1 MPSKKQEERA
11 QAALQEMRS
20 QMSQQLVPD
29 KPTTEGQEVV
39 KRKTALDFKSTQKLK
54 ELILRDVARNNSP
67 SVTQYTKSLVKQYL
81 QNPYS
86 YRTQL
91 IGVSRFLWRMSTLY
105 KKIVMY
111 YAMMPLYNYNVV
123 EKVDFTKK
131 INTNKLLKDYE
142 NVLKR
147 LHKFNFK
154 NEFATAIALAIRD
167 GVYCGY
173 IYDFEMDGSFLHMLP
188 VEYFKIRGK
197 NEAGQWVVAFDATY
211 FAQGQNLIFVEGID
225 GDTSGCWDQ
234 PFIDGWKAYQADR
247 NARWFL
253 LPADRTLTLLASLD
267 DEFENP
273 LPFFS
278 GLFMPVLDNLDFAQ
292 IIADK
297 TFLENFYLLLLQIPT
312 FDDNDVVDDFK
323 VSLEIAEAYK
333 NAISEIMPSLAGAGL
348 LPGMTADLI
357 TFNKANASNDES
369 ILAENTNQVFA
380 QAGANQLVVSSGGST
395 SNLAIKLS
403 VANDLSYT
411 SLLLSRLESN
421 FQYYIEKNIS
431 ENVIFDIHRQTYYND
446 EEYLQKMKDASVLG
460 SSAIRYLTAQGMT
473 PYQAYCYIQFE
484 SAIGIKS
491 MMEPLES
498 SYNRTSDG
506 QEKSP
511 GRSRVNDGDLS
522 GSAER
527 TRNTG
532 STIAE

>member
-1 MPSKKQEERA
+1 MSSKVQEEKA
-11 QAALQEMRS
+11 QAALQEMRDN
-20 QMSQQLVPD
+20 MSQQLVQKKD
-29 KPTTEGQEVV
+29 KETNTVERPS
-39 KRKTALDFKSTQKLK
+39 ALTFEKTQKLR
-54 ELILRDVARNNSP
+54 ELILQNIKRSNSP
-67 SVTQYTKSLVKQYL
+67 SATQYTKSLVRQYL

-86 YRTQL
+86 YRSQI

-111 YAMMPLYNYNVV
+111 YALMPLYNYNVV

-131 INTNKLLKDYE
+131 VNTNKLLKDYE

-147 LHKFNFK
+147 LNKFNFK
-154 NEFATAIALAIRD
+154 NEFSTAIALAIRD

-173 IYDFEMDGSFLHMLP
+173 IYDFEVDGSFLHMLP
-188 VEYFKIRGK
+188 VEYYKIQGK

-211 FAQGQNLIFVEGID
+211 FAQGSNNIFVEGID

-234 PFIDGWKAYQADR
+234 VFIDGWKAYQANRD
-247 NARWFL
+247 ARWFL
-253 LPADRTLTLLASLD
+253 LPADRTLTLISSLD

-273 LPFFS
+273 LPYFS
-278 GLFMPVLDNLDFAQ
+278 GLFMPVLDNLDFEQ

-297 TFLENFYLLLLQIPT
+297 TELENFYLLLLEVPT
-312 FDDNDVVDDFK
+312 FDSDVVDDFK
-323 VSLEIAEAYK
+323 VSLDFAEAYRD
-333 NAISEIMPSLAGAGL
+333 AISDIMPSLAGVGL
-348 LPGMTADLI
+348 IPGMKADLQ
-357 TFNKANASNDES
+357 TFSKANSANDES
-369 ILAENTNQVFA
+369 ILAANTNQIFA
-380 QAGANQLVVSSGGST
+380 QAGANQLVVSSGSST

-421 FQYYIEKNIS
+421 YQYYIEKNIS
-431 ENVIFDIHRQTYYND
+431 DNVIFNIHRQTYYND
-446 EEYLQKMKDASVLG
+446 EEYLEKMKTSASLG
-460 SSAIRYLTAQGMT
+460 GPAMRYLTAQGMT
-473 PYQAYCYIQFE
+473 PYESYCYIQFE
-484 SAIGIKS
+484 SALGLKS

-506 QEKSP
+506 EEKSA
-511 GRSRVNDGDLS
+511 GRPRANSGDLS
-522 GSAER
+522 DSADR

>member
-1 MPSKKQEERA
+1 MPSKKQEEKA
-11 QAALQEMRS
+11 QAALQKMRD
-20 QMSQQLVPD
+20 QMTQQLVMD
-29 KPTTEGQEVV
+29 KKNDGDEVI
-39 KRKTALDFKSTQKLK
+39 KRATALDFDSKQKLR

-86 YRTQL
+86 YRSQI

-111 YAMMPLYNYNVV
+111 YALMPLYNYNVV

-131 INTNKLLKDYE
+131 NNVNKMLKDYE

-154 NEFATAIALAIRD
+154 NEFSTAIALAIRD

-173 IYDFEMDGSFLHMLP
+173 IYDFEFEGSFLHMLP
-188 VEYFKIRGK
+188 VEYYKIRGK

-211 FAQGQNLIFVEGID
+211 FAQGQNNIFVEGLD

-234 PFIDGWKAYQADR
+234 PFIDGWKAYQSDR

-253 LPADRTLTLLASLD
+253 LPPDRTLTLLSSLD

-273 LPFFS
+273 LPYFS

-297 TFLENFYLLLLQIPT
+297 TELENFYLLLLQIPT
-312 FDDNDVVDDFK
+312 FEDNDVVDDFK
-323 VSLEIAEAYK
+323 VSLEIAEAYRE
-333 NAISEIMPSLAGAGL
+333 AISDIMPSLAGAGL
-348 LPGMTADLI
+348 IPGMKPELI
-357 TFNKANASNDES
+357 TFNKANSSNDES

-380 QAGANQLVVSSGGST
+380 QAGANQLVVSSGAST

-411 SLLLSRLESN
+411 SLLLARLEFN

-446 EEYLQKMKDASVLG
+446 EEYLEKMRSAVSLG
-460 SSAIRYLTAQGMT
+460 SSAMRYLTSQGLS
-473 PYQAYCYIQFE
+473 PYSAWCYVQFE

-498 SYNRTSDG
+498 SYNRTNNGENTVGRPRSDVP
-506 QEKSP
+506 S
-511 GRSRVNDGDLS
+511 D
-522 GSAER
+522 SADR